1 MSLPSDDPIRRQ
13 TLFWLA
19 ATATVLLLGIGLRY
33 PWPADEPRFAQ
44 VAREM
49 VESGRW
55 LFPTRGGEP
64 YPDKPP
70 VFMWFSAV
78 AFTLLGN
85 LKLSF
90 LLPSALASVGTLL
103 LVHDIGRR
111 LWNREV
117 ALAAVLVLVLTPQFL
132 LQGKAAQ
139 IDALVCFW
147 ITLGCYG
154 LLRHFFTGPHWG
166 WYFTAWVAMA
176 LGIMTKGVGFL
187 PLLMLLPLAIWREP
201 PCAAPRLPPE
211 GGTAPAARQSRFR
224 GACWSWRLLLGLPVM
239 LAVIALW
246 LGPMLWQVH
255 SHGTDEMV
263 AYRDNILFRQTGE
276 RFVNAWHHVKPWH
289 YFFTQAIP
297 TVWFPLPVLLLV
309 FLKPLLALLREDRR
323 SRVLL
328 AWVGLVLLFFSI
340 SSGKREVYM
349 FPALPM
355 LALVVGALWARVHE
369 SQAAARTGAFFQGFL
384 YLLAVVLAGL
394 GVTLK
399 VAPDKLLRKAPDY
412 AELIATLS
420 TPLIAMGVT
429 LLVLLVLIRRRDL
442 LERLAGSSLVVWVF
456 VSLLVWP
463 RVDAHRTPQE
473 RMELVEQKLAPTT
486 ELGLLQFKEQ
496 FLLFSHRPLTH
507 FSYLAPLEEQERNA
521 WRWMHEAPNRFLLVP
536 TDAKLTC
543 LDAAR
548 TVSLGEAH
556 RREWV
561 IYGAESLRARCEKPQ
576 RERRYV
582 YRPVTRGVLP

>member
-1 MSLPSDDPIRRQ
+1 MPILSDEAARRQ
-13 TLFWLA
+13 ALFWLVV
-19 ATATVLLLGIGLRY
+19 TAIVLLLGIGLRY

-49 VESGRW
+49 VESGQW

-70 VFMWFSAV
+70 VFMWLVAAAFAV
-78 AFTLLGN
+78 GGQIKAA
-85 LKLSF
+85 F
-90 LLPSALASVGTLL
+90 LLPSALAAFGTVL
-103 LVHDIGRR
+103 LVLDIGRR

-117 ALAAVLVLVLTPQFL
+117 ALAALLVLVLTPQFL
-132 LQGKAAQ
+132 LQGKAGQ

-166 WYFTAWVAMA
+166 WYFTAWAAMA

-187 PLLMLLPLAIWREP
+187 PLLMLVPLAVWREP

-211 GGTAPAARQSRFR
+211 EGTPPAARQSRFR
-224 GACWSWRLLLGLPVM
+224 GGCWNWNLLLGLPVM
-239 LAVIALW
+239 LGVIALW

-255 SHGTDEMV
+255 SHGTADMI

-297 TVWFPLPVLLLV
+297 TVWFPLPILLLV
-309 FLKPLLALLREDRR
+309 FLKPLLTLLREDRR
-323 SRVLL
+323 ARVLL
-328 AWVGLVLLFFSI
+328 SWVGLVLLFFSL

-349 FPALPM
+349 LPALPM
-355 LALVVGALWARVHE
+355 LALVVGALWSRVRE
-369 SQAAARTGAFFQGFL
+369 TRAAVRTGWFFQGFL
-384 YLLAVVLAGL
+384 YLLAIAIAGL
-394 GVTLK
+394 GGVLR
-399 VAPDKLLRKAPDY
+399 VSPERLLRKAPDY
-412 AELIATLS
+412 AEPIGTLS
-420 TPLIAMGVT
+420 TPLIAMGIG

-442 LERLAGSSLVVWVF
+442 LERMAATTLLIWVF
-456 VSLLVWP
+456 VALLVWP
-463 RVDAHRTPQE
+463 RVDPHRTPQD
-473 RMELVEQKLAPTT
+473 MMDQIEQKLPPPS
-486 ELGLLQFKEQ
+486 ELALLYFKEQ
-496 FLLFSHRPLTH
+496 FLLFSQRPLTH

-521 WRWMHEAPNRFLLVP
+521 WRWMHEAPSRFLLVP
-536 TDAKLTC
+536 TDAALTC
-543 LDAAR
+543 FDGTK

-561 IYGAESLRARCEKPQ
+561 IYGADSMRAACEPPTTV
-576 RERRYV
+576 RRYH
-582 YRPVTRGVLP
+582 YRPDPRGVLR

>member
-1 MSLPSDDPIRRQ
+1 MSLPTDDQTRRR

-19 ATATVLLLGIGLRY
+19 ATAMVLLLGIGLRY

-49 VESGRW
+49 VESGQW

-70 VFMWFSAV
+70 VFMWLV
-78 AFTLLGN
+78 ALAFVVTGK
-85 LKLSF
+85 LKAAF
-90 LLPSALASVGTLL
+90 LLPSALAAFGTVL

-132 LQGKAAQ
+132 LQGKTGQ

-187 PLLMLLPLAIWREP
+187 PLLMLIPLSIWVKNP
-201 PCAAPRLPPE
+201 TDAD
-211 GGTAPAARQSRFR
+211 R
-224 GACWSWRLLLGLPVM
+224 GRAVWRWRLLLGLPVM

-255 SHGTDEMV
+255 SIGTDTMV
-263 AYRDNILFRQTGE
+263 AYRNDLLFRQTGE

-297 TVWFPLPVLLLV
+297 TVWFPLVVLLLV
-309 FLKPLLALLREDRR
+309 FFKPLVVLLREDQRV
-323 SRVLL
+323 RVLM
-328 AWVGLVLLFFSI
+328 AWVGLVLLFFSL

-349 FPALPM
+349 LPALPM
-355 LALVVGALWARVHE
+355 LALVVGTLWLHVKGSVAAGRTAL
-369 SQAAARTGAFFQGFL
+369 FFQGFL
-384 YLLAVVLAGL
+384 MLLAVALAAVGVVLR
-394 GVTLK
+394 VS
-399 VAPDKLLRKAPDY
+399 PDRLLNKAPDY

-420 TPLIAMGVT
+420 MPLIAMGVALLVVT
-429 LLVLLVLIRRRDL
+429 LLVRRRDL
-442 LERLAGSSLVVWVF
+442 LERLAAATLTIWVF
-456 VSLLVWP
+456 VALMVWP
-463 RVDAHRTPQE
+463 RVDPHRTPQE
-473 RMELVEQKLAPTT
+473 QMALVEQKLPAGS
-486 ELGLLQFKEQ
+486 ELALLYFKEQ
-496 FLLFSHRPLTH
+496 FLLFSQRPLTH
-507 FSYLAPLEEQERNA
+507 FSYLAPLQEQERNA
-521 WRWMHEAPNRFLLVP
+521 WIWMHEAPHRFLLVP
-536 TDAKLTC
+536 TDAELTC
-543 LDAAR
+543 FDVSK

-561 IYGAESLRARCEKPQ
+561 IYGAESMRASCEAPRQ
-576 RERRYV
+576 VRRYV
-582 YRPVTRGVLP
+582 YRPDLRGVLP

>member
-1 MSLPSDDPIRRQ
+1 MPRPTDDQVRRQ
-13 TLFWLA
+13 ALFWLA
-19 ATATVLLLGIGLRY
+19 ATAVVLLLGIGLRY

-49 VESGRW
+49 VESGQW

-70 VFMWFSAV
+70 VFMWLSAL
-78 AFTLLGN
+78 AFTLVGE

-90 LLPSALASVGTLL
+90 LLPSALAAAGTLL

-117 ALAAVLVLVLTPQFL
+117 ALAAALVLVLTPQFL
-132 LQGKAAQ
+132 LQGKAGQ

-166 WYFTAWVAMA
+166 WYFTAWAAMA
-176 LGIMTKGVGFL
+176 LGIMSKGVGFL
-187 PLLMLLPLAIWREP
+187 PLLMLLPLALWVKN
-201 PCAAPRLPPE
+201 
-211 GGTAPAARQSRFR
+211 PAAGEAKVWRWRQ
-224 GACWSWRLLLGLPVM
+224 LLGLPVM
-239 LAVIALW
+239 LAVLALW

-255 SHGTDEMV
+255 SHGTADMI

-309 FLKPLLALLREDRR
+309 FFRPLVTLLREDRR
-323 SRVLL
+323 ARVLL
-328 AWVGLVLLFFSI
+328 VWVGLVLLFFSL

-355 LALVVGALWARVHE
+355 LALVIGALWLRVRE
-369 SQAAARTGAFFQGFL
+369 GVAAARTGAFFQGL
-384 YLLAVVLAGL
+384 LCLLALALAGL
-394 GVTLK
+394 GVALR
-399 VAPDKLLRKAPDY
+399 VAPDQLLRKAPDY
-412 AELIATLS
+412 AELIGTLS

-442 LERLAGSSLVVWVF
+442 LERLAATTLVMWTF
-456 VSLLVWP
+456 VALMVWP
-463 RVDAHRTPQE
+463 QVDPHRTPQDLMEQVE
-473 RMELVEQKLAPTT
+473 RMLPPTT
-486 ELGLLQFKEQ
+486 ELGLLNFKEQ

-507 FSYLAPLEEQERNA
+507 FSYLAPIPEQERNA
-521 WRWMHEAPNRFLLVP
+521 WVWMREAPQRHLLVP
-536 TDAKLTC
+536 TDAKLQC
-543 LDAAR
+543 FDADKAQP
-548 TVSLGEAH
+548 LGEAH

-561 IYGAESLRARCEKPQ
+561 ILGKEALRETCEAPQ
-576 RERRYV
+576 RLRRYV
-582 YRPVTRGVLP
+582 YRPETRGVLP

>member
-1 MSLPSDDPIRRQ
+1 MHLPTDETIRRQ
-13 TLFWLA
+13 TLFWLL
-19 ATATVLLLGIGLRY
+19 ATAIVLLLGIGLRY

-49 VESGRW
+49 VESGQW

-70 VFMWFSAV
+70 VFMWLSAA
-78 AFTLLGN
+78 AFALIGN

-103 LVHDIGRR
+103 LVLDIGRR
-111 LWNREV
+111 LWGREV
-117 ALAAVLVLVLTPQFL
+117 ALAALLVLVFTPQFL

-139 IDALVCFW
+139 IDAVVTFW

-166 WYFTAWVAMA
+166 WYFTAWAAMA

-187 PLLMLLPLAIWREP
+187 PWLMLLPLALWVKNPAGADAKVWR
-201 PCAAPRLPPE
+201 
-211 GGTAPAARQSRFR
+211 
-224 GACWSWRLLLGLPVM
+224 WRLAAGLLVM

-246 LGPMLWQVH
+246 LLPMLWQVH
-255 SHGTDEMV
+255 SIGTDTMV
-263 AYRDNILFRQTGE
+263 AYRNDLLFRQTGE

-309 FLKPLLALLREDRR
+309 FFKPLLALLREDRR
-323 SRVLL
+323 ARVLL
-328 AWVGLVLLFFSI
+328 AWVGLVLLFFSL

-355 LALVVGALWARVHE
+355 LALVVGALWVRV
-369 SQAAARTGAFFQGFL
+369 QAGVAAARTGVFFQG
-384 YLLAVVLAGL
+384 LLLLIAAALAGL
-394 GVTLK
+394 GVALK
-399 VAPDKLLRKAPDY
+399 VSPDKLLRKVPDY
-412 AELIATLS
+412 ADAVTTLS
-420 TPLIAMGVT
+420 LPLVAMGLA

-442 LERLAGSSLVVWVF
+442 LQRLAATSLLIWVF

-463 RVDAHRTPQE
+463 KVDPHRTPQAM
-473 RMELVEQKLAPTT
+473 MEQIEQRLPPTS
-486 ELGLLQFKEQ
+486 ELGLLYFKEQ

-521 WRWMHEAPNRFLLVP
+521 WLWMKEQPGRHLLAP
-536 TDAKLTC
+536 TDAELGCFDVAKTE
-543 LDAAR
+543 
-548 TVSLGEAH
+548 SLGEAH

-561 IYGAESLRARCEKPQ
+561 VYGPASMRATCEPPQ
-576 RERRYV
+576 RLRRFV
-582 YRPVTRGVLP
+582 YRPVTEGVLP

>member
-1 MSLPSDDPIRRQ
+1 MSPPTDDAVRRQ
-13 TLFWLA
+13 TLFWLL
-19 ATATVLLLGIGLRY
+19 ATALVLLLGIGLRY

-49 VESGRW
+49 VESGQW

-70 VFMWFSAV
+70 VFMWLSAT
-78 AFTLLGN
+78 AFALLGN

-90 LLPSALASVGTLL
+90 LLPSALASIGTLL
-103 LVHDIGRR
+103 LVLDIGRR
-111 LWNREV
+111 LWSREV
-117 ALAAVLVLVLTPQFL
+117 ALAALLVLVFTPQFL

-139 IDALVCFW
+139 IDALVTFW

-166 WYFTAWVAMA
+166 WYFTAWAAMA

-187 PLLMLLPLAIWREP
+187 PLLMLVPLALWVKNPAEEDAKVWR
-201 PCAAPRLPPE
+201 
-211 GGTAPAARQSRFR
+211 
-224 GACWSWRLLLGLPVM
+224 WRLAAGLAVM

-255 SHGTDEMV
+255 SHGTAEMV
-263 AYRDNILFRQTGE
+263 AYRDNILLRQTGE

-309 FLKPLLALLREDRR
+309 FFGPLRALLREDRR
-323 SRVLL
+323 ARVLL

-355 LALVVGALWARVHE
+355 LALVVGALWARVRE
-369 SQAAARTGAFFQGFL
+369 STAAARTGVFFQGFL
-384 YLLAVVLAGL
+384 YLVAVALVGL
-394 GVTLK
+394 GVTLR
-399 VAPDKLLRKAPDY
+399 VAPDKLLGKAPDY
-412 AELIATLS
+412 AELIATLPV
-420 TPLIAMGVT
+420 PLIAMGAS
-429 LLVLLVLIRRRDL
+429 LLVLLVLIRRQDL
-442 LERLAGSSLVVWVF
+442 LVRLAATSLTLWAF
-456 VSLLVWP
+456 VAVLVWP
-463 RVDAHRTPQE
+463 RVDPYRTPQE
-473 RMELVEQKLAPTT
+473 MMEQVEQKLPPSS
-486 ELGLLQFKEQ
+486 ELALLYFKEQ

-521 WRWMHEAPNRFLLVP
+521 WLWMREAPQRFLLVP
-536 TDAKLTC
+536 TDAELSCFDVNK
-543 LDAAR
+543 

-561 IYGAESLRARCEKPQ
+561 IYGAETLRARCEKPR
-576 RERRYV
+576 RELRYV

>member
-1 MSLPSDDPIRRQ
+1 MPPHTDDPIRRQ
-13 TLFWLA
+13 TLFWLL
-19 ATATVLLLGIGLRY
+19 ATAIVLLMGIGLRY

-49 VESGRW
+49 VESGQW

-70 VFMWFSAV
+70 VFMWLSAI
-78 AFTLLGN
+78 AFTLVGN

-111 LWNREV
+111 LWGREV
-117 ALAAVLVLVLTPQFL
+117 AQAALLVLVFTPQFL

-139 IDALVCFW
+139 IDAVVTFW

-166 WYFTAWVAMA
+166 WYFTAWAAMA
-176 LGIMTKGVGFL
+176 LGIMSKGVGFL
-187 PLLMLLPLAIWREP
+187 PLLMLIPLALWTQNPESGDEKIWRWKL
-201 PCAAPRLPPE
+201 AA
-211 GGTAPAARQSRFR
+211 
-224 GACWSWRLLLGLPVM
+224 GLAVM

-246 LGPMLWQVH
+246 LGPMLWQVY
-255 SHGTDEMV
+255 SIGTDTMV
-263 AYRDNILFRQTGE
+263 AYRNDLLFRQTGE

-309 FLKPLLALLREDRR
+309 FIKPLLALLREDRR
-323 SRVLL
+323 ARVLL
-328 AWVGLVLLFFSI
+328 AWVGLVLLFFSL

-355 LALVVGALWARVHE
+355 LALVVGALWVRVRGGT
-369 SQAAARTGAFFQGFL
+369 AAARTGMFFQG
-384 YLLAVVLAGL
+384 LLLLIAAALAGL
-394 GVTLK
+394 GVALK
-399 VAPDKLLRKAPDY
+399 VSPEKLLRKVPDY
-412 AELIATLS
+412 ADAVTTLS
-420 TPLIAMGVT
+420 LPLVAMGAS
-429 LLVLLVLIRRRDL
+429 LLVLLLLIRRRDL
-442 LERLAGSSLVVWVF
+442 LQRLAATSLVIWAF

-463 RVDAHRTPQE
+463 KVDPYRTPQAM
-473 RMELVEQKLAPTT
+473 MEQIEQRLPPTS
-486 ELGLLQFKEQ
+486 ELGLLYFKEQ

-521 WRWMHEAPNRFLLVP
+521 WQWMKEQPGRHLLAP
-536 TDAKLTC
+536 TDAELKC
-543 LDAAR
+543 FDVSR
-548 TVSLGEAH
+548 TESLGEAH

-561 IYGAESLRARCEKPQ
+561 VYGPGSMRATCEPPQ
-576 RERRYV
+576 RPRRFV
-582 YRPVTRGVLP
+582 YRPVTEGVLP

>member
-1 MSLPSDDPIRRQ
+1 MSLPTDDQSRRQ

-19 ATATVLLLGIGLRY
+19 ATAIVLLLGIGLRY

-49 VESGRW
+49 VESGQW

-78 AFTLLGN
+78 AFALLGHI
-85 LKLSF
+85 KWSF

-103 LVHDIGRR
+103 LVHDLGRR
-111 LWNREV
+111 LWNPQV
-117 ALAAVLVLVLTPQFL
+117 ALFAVLVLAFTPQFL
-132 LQGKAAQ
+132 LQGKAGQ
-139 IDALVCFW
+139 IDALVTFW

-166 WYFTAWVAMA
+166 WYFTAWAAMA

-187 PLLMLLPLAIWREP
+187 PLLMLIPLAFWVRDPGAGDERIWRWKL
-201 PCAAPRLPPE
+201 AA
-211 GGTAPAARQSRFR
+211 
-224 GACWSWRLLLGLPVM
+224 GLPVM

-309 FLKPLLALLREDRR
+309 FFRPLLALLREDRR
-323 SRVLL
+323 ARALL
-328 AWVGLVLLFFSI
+328 VWVGLVLLFFSI

-355 LALVVGALWARVHE
+355 LALVVGALWSRVCG

-384 YLLAVVLAGL
+384 YLLALALAGL
-394 GVTLK
+394 GATLR

-420 TPLIAMGVT
+420 TPLMAMGAA
-429 LLVLLVLIRRRDL
+429 LLVLLVLIRRKDL
-442 LERLAGSSLVVWVF
+442 LVRLAATSLTLWAF
-456 VSLLVWP
+456 VALLVWP
-463 RVDAHRTPQE
+463 RVDPYRTPQQM
-473 RMELVEQKLAPTT
+473 MEQVEQKLPPPS
-486 ELGLLQFKEQ
+486 ELALLYFKEQ

-507 FSYLAPLEEQERNA
+507 FSYLAPLEQQERNA
-521 WRWMHEAPNRFLLVP
+521 WLWMREAPQRFLLAP
-536 TDAKLTC
+536 TDAVLTC
-543 LDAAR
+543 FDVAR
-548 TVSLGEAH
+548 TVSLGDAH

-561 IYGAESLRARCEKPQ
+561 IYGAESMRATCEKPQ

-582 YRPVTRGVLP
+582 YHPDVRGVLP

>member
-1 MSLPSDDPIRRQ
+1 MTSDPQIRRQ
-13 TLFWLA
+13 TLFWLT
-19 ATATVLLLGIGLRY
+19 ATAIVLLLGIGLRY

-49 VESGRW
+49 VESGQW

-70 VFMWFSAV
+70 VFMWLSAL
-78 AFTLLGN
+78 AFTLIGD
-85 LKLSF
+85 LKFSF
-90 LLPSALASVGTLL
+90 LLPSALASMGTLL

-166 WYFTAWVAMA
+166 WYFTAWAAMA

-187 PLLMLLPLAIWREP
+187 PLLMLLPLAVWVKNPAVGEAKVWRWTL
-201 PCAAPRLPPE
+201 A
-211 GGTAPAARQSRFR
+211 S
-224 GACWSWRLLLGLPVM
+224 GLPVM

-255 SHGTDEMV
+255 SHGTAEMI

-297 TVWFPLPVLLLV
+297 TVWFPLPLLLLV
-309 FLKPLLALLREDRR
+309 FFKPLLALLREDRR
-323 SRVLL
+323 ARVLL

-355 LALVVGALWARVHE
+355 LALVVGALWLRVRE
-369 SQAAARTGAFFQGFL
+369 GVAAARTGVFFQGL
-384 YLLAVVLAGL
+384 LCLLALALAGL
-394 GVTLK
+394 GVVLR

-412 AELIATLS
+412 AELIGTLS
-420 TPLIAMGVT
+420 TPLIAMGVA
-429 LLVLLVLIRRRDL
+429 LLVVLVLMRRRDL
-442 LERLAGSSLVVWVF
+442 LERLAATTLTVWVF
-456 VSLLVWP
+456 VALLVWP
-463 RVDAHRTPQE
+463 RVDPHRTPQQ
-473 RMELVEQKLAPTT
+473 MMGQVEQKLPPQS
-486 ELGLLQFKEQ
+486 ELALLYFKEQ
-496 FLLFSHRPLTH
+496 FLLFSQRPLTH
-507 FSYLAPLEEQERNA
+507 FSYLAPLEQQERNA
-521 WRWMHEAPNRFLLVP
+521 WVWMREAPQRFLLAP
-536 TDAKLTC
+536 TDAALTC
-543 LDAAR
+543 FDAAR

-561 IYGAESLRARCEKPQ
+561 IYGAESLRTRCEPPVHL
-576 RERRYV
+576 RRYL
-582 YRPVTRGVLP
+582 YRPDVRGVLP

>member
-1 MSLPSDDPIRRQ
+1 MISDASTRRR
-13 TLFWLA
+13 TLFWLL
-19 ATATVLLLGIGLRY
+19 ATAIVLLLGIGLRY

-49 VESGRW
+49 VESGQW

-70 VFMWFSAV
+70 VFMW
-78 AFTLLGN
+78 LGALVFALTGQ
-85 LKLSF
+85 LKIAF
-90 LLPSALASVGTLL
+90 LLPSALAAFGTLL

-111 LWNREV
+111 LWSREV

-132 LQGKAAQ
+132 LQGKAGQ

-154 LLRHFFTGPHWG
+154 LLRHFFLGPQWG
-166 WYFTAWVAMA
+166 WYFTAWAAMA

-187 PLLMLLPLAIWREP
+187 PLLMLLPLALWVKNA
-201 PCAAPRLPPE
+201 AAPGAPVWRGRLV
-211 GGTAPAARQSRFR
+211 A
-224 GACWSWRLLLGLPVM
+224 GLAVM

-255 SHGTDEMV
+255 SIGTDTMV
-263 AYRDNILFRQTGE
+263 AYRNDLLLRQTGE

-309 FLKPLLALLREDRR
+309 FFRPLVALLREDRR
-323 SRVLL
+323 ARVLL
-328 AWVGLVLLFFSI
+328 AWVGLVLLFFSF

-355 LALVVGALWARVHE
+355 LALVVGALWVRVKD
-369 SQAAARTGAFFQGFL
+369 SVAAARTGQGFL
-384 YLLAVVLAGL
+384 GLLTLLALALTAAGVVLR
-394 GVTLK
+394 VS
-399 VAPDKLLRKAPDY
+399 PERLLRKAPDY
-412 AELIATLS
+412 AGLIGTLAA
-420 TPLIAMGVT
+420 PLIAMGLT
-429 LLVLLVLIRRRDL
+429 LLVVVWAMRRRDL
-442 LERLAGSSLVVWVF
+442 LERLAAASLVIWVF
-456 VSLLVWP
+456 VALMVWP
-463 RVDAHRTPQE
+463 RVDPHRTPQAL
-473 RMELVEQKLAPTT
+473 MEQVEQQLPPASELA
-486 ELGLLQFKEQ
+486 LLYFKEQ

-507 FSYLAPLEEQERNA
+507 FSYLAPLAEQERNA
-521 WRWMHEAPNRFLLVP
+521 WVWMHEAPQRFLLVP
-536 TDAKLTC
+536 TDAELSCFDVSK
-543 LDAAR
+543 

-561 IYGAESLRARCEKPQ
+561 IYGAESMRPACDPPRQ
-576 RERRYV
+576 VRRYL
-582 YRPVTRGVLP
+582 YRPDPRGVLP

>member
-1 MSLPSDDPIRRQ
+1 MTSDPQIRRQ

-19 ATATVLLLGIGLRY
+19 ATTIVLLLGIGLRY

-49 VESGRW
+49 VESGQW

-70 VFMWFSAV
+70 VFMWLSAL
-78 AFTLLGN
+78 AFTLIGD

-90 LLPSALASVGTLL
+90 LLPSALASMGTLL

-166 WYFTAWVAMA
+166 WYFTAWASMA

-187 PLLMLLPLAIWREP
+187 PLLMLLPLAVWVKNPAVGEAKVWRWTL
-201 PCAAPRLPPE
+201 A
-211 GGTAPAARQSRFR
+211 S
-224 GACWSWRLLLGLPVM
+224 GLPVM

-255 SHGTDEMV
+255 SHGTAEMI

-297 TVWFPLPVLLLV
+297 TVWFPLPLLLMV
-309 FLKPLLALLREDRR
+309 FFKPLLALLREDRR
-323 SRVLL
+323 ARVLL

-355 LALVVGALWARVHE
+355 LALVVGVLWLRVRE
-369 SQAAARTGAFFQGFL
+369 GVAAARTGVFFQGL
-384 YLLAVVLAGL
+384 LCLLAVALAGL
-394 GVTLK
+394 GVVLR

-412 AELIATLS
+412 AELIGTLS
-420 TPLIAMGVT
+420 TPLIVMGVA
-429 LLVLLVLIRRRDL
+429 LLVVLVLMRGRDL
-442 LERLAGSSLVVWVF
+442 LERLAATTLTVWVF
-456 VSLLVWP
+456 VALLVWP
-463 RVDAHRTPQE
+463 RVDPHRTPQE
-473 RMELVEQKLAPTT
+473 LMEQVEQKLPPQS
-486 ELGLLQFKEQ
+486 ELALLYFKEQ
-496 FLLFSHRPLTH
+496 FLLFSQRPLTH
-507 FSYLAPLEEQERNA
+507 FSYLAPLEQQERNA
-521 WRWMHEAPNRFLLVP
+521 WVWMREAPQRFLLAP
-536 TDAKLTC
+536 TDAALTC
-543 LDAAR
+543 FDAAR

-561 IYGAESLRARCEKPQ
+561 IYGAESLRTRCEPPVHL
-576 RERRYV
+576 RRYL
-582 YRPVTRGVLP
+582 YRPDVRGVLP

>member
-1 MSLPSDDPIRRQ
+1 MSLPTDDQSRRQ
-13 TLFWLA
+13 TLFWLV
-19 ATATVLLLGIGLRY
+19 ATAIVLLLGIGLRY

-49 VESGRW
+49 VESGQW

-70 VFMWFSAV
+70 VFMWFSAA
-78 AFTLLGN
+78 AFALLGN

-103 LVHDIGRR
+103 LVHDLGRR
-111 LWNREV
+111 LWRPQA
-117 ALAAVLVLVLTPQFL
+117 ALFAVLVLVFTPQFL
-132 LQGKAAQ
+132 LQGKAGQ
-139 IDALVCFW
+139 IDALVTFW

-166 WYFTAWVAMA
+166 WYFTAWAAMA

-187 PLLMLLPLAIWREP
+187 PLLMLLPLALWAKNP
-201 PCAAPRLPPE
+201 SQGAAPVWRWKL
-211 GGTAPAARQSRFR
+211 AA
-224 GACWSWRLLLGLPVM
+224 GVLVM
-239 LAVIALW
+239 AATVALW

-255 SHGTDEMV
+255 SIGTDTMV
-263 AYRDNILFRQTGE
+263 AYRNDLLFRQTGE

-309 FLKPLLALLREDRR
+309 FFKPLLALLREDARLK
-323 SRVLL
+323 VLL

-340 SSGKREVYM
+340 SSGKREVYI

-355 LALVVGALWARVHE
+355 LALVVGVLWAKVRE
-369 SQAAARTGAFFQGFL
+369 QGLGARTSAFFQWFL
-384 YLLAVVLAGL
+384 YALAAALGGL
-394 GVTLK
+394 GLMLTFS
-399 VAPDKLLRKAPDY
+399 PERLLRKAPDY
-412 AELIATLS
+412 AEPIATLA

-429 LLVLLVLIRRRDL
+429 LLVLLIVIRRRDL
-442 LERLAGSSLVVWVF
+442 LVRMATTSLVLWVF
-456 VSLLVWP
+456 VSLMVWP
-463 RVDAHRTPQE
+463 RVDPYRTPQDMMEQVE
-473 RMELVEQKLAPTT
+473 RQLPANT
-486 ELGLLQFKEQ
+486 ELALIYFKEQ

-507 FSYLAPLEEQERNA
+507 FSYLAPLEQQERNA
-521 WRWMHEAPNRFLLVP
+521 WVWMREAPNRQLLVP
-536 TDAKLTC
+536 TDAKLDCFDVTK
-543 LDAAR
+543 A
-548 TVSLGEAH
+548 VSLGEAH

-561 IYGAESLRARCEKPQ
+561 LFGADAMRPACAAPSRAQ
-576 RERRYV
+576 RFV
-582 YRPVTRGVLP
+582 YRPDIRGVLP

>member
-1 MSLPSDDPIRRQ
+1 MTSDPQIRRQ

-19 ATATVLLLGIGLRY
+19 ATTIVLLLGIGLRY

-49 VESGRW
+49 VESGQW

-70 VFMWFSAV
+70 VFMWLSAA
-78 AFTLLGN
+78 AFALIGHI
-85 LKLSF
+85 KLSF
-90 LLPSALASVGTLL
+90 LLPSALAAVGTLL

-111 LWNREV
+111 LWGREV
-117 ALAAVLVLVLTPQFL
+117 ALAAVLVLVFTPQFL
-132 LQGKAAQ
+132 LQGKAGQ

-166 WYFTAWVAMA
+166 WYFTAWAAMA

-187 PLLMLLPLAIWREP
+187 PLLMLLPLALWVKNPTAGVEKVWR
-201 PCAAPRLPPE
+201 
-211 GGTAPAARQSRFR
+211 
-224 GACWSWRLLLGLPVM
+224 WRLAAGLLVM

-246 LGPMLWQVH
+246 LGPMLWQVR

-309 FLKPLLALLREDRR
+309 FFKPLVALLREDRR
-323 SRVLL
+323 ARVLL

-355 LALVVGALWARVHE
+355 LALVVGVLWTRVRGGV
-369 SQAAARTGAFFQGFL
+369 AAGRTGAFFQGFL
-384 YLLAVVLAGL
+384 YLLALALAGL
-394 GVTLK
+394 GVTLR

-420 TPLIAMGVT
+420 TPLMAMGVS
-429 LLVLLVLIRRRDL
+429 LLVLLVLIRRKDL
-442 LERLAGSSLVVWVF
+442 LVRLAATSLTLWVF
-456 VSLLVWP
+456 VALLVWP
-463 RVDAHRTPQE
+463 RVDPYRTPQDM
-473 RMELVEQKLAPTT
+473 MEQVEQKLPPQS
-486 ELGLLQFKEQ
+486 ELALLYFKEQ

-521 WRWMHEAPNRFLLVP
+521 WRWMQEAPQRFLLVP
-536 TDAKLTC
+536 TDAQLSC
-543 LDAAR
+543 FDVAR

-561 IYGAESLRARCEKPQ
+561 IYGAESLRANCEKPQ

>member
-1 MSLPSDDPIRRQ
+1 MTSDPQIRRQ
-13 TLFWLA
+13 TLFWLT
-19 ATATVLLLGIGLRY
+19 ATAIVLLLGIGLRY

-49 VESGRW
+49 VESGQW

-70 VFMWFSAV
+70 VFMWLSAL
-78 AFTLLGN
+78 AFTLIGD
-85 LKLSF
+85 LKFSF
-90 LLPSALASVGTLL
+90 LLPSALASMGTLL

-166 WYFTAWVAMA
+166 WYFTAWTAMA

-187 PLLMLLPLAIWREP
+187 PLLMLLPVAVWVKNPAVGEAKVWRWTLA
-201 PCAAPRLPPE
+201 
-211 GGTAPAARQSRFR
+211 S
-224 GACWSWRLLLGLPVM
+224 GLPVM

-255 SHGTDEMV
+255 SHGTAEMI

-297 TVWFPLPVLLLV
+297 TVWFPLPLLLLV
-309 FLKPLLALLREDRR
+309 FFKPLLALLREDRR
-323 SRVLL
+323 ARVLL

-355 LALVVGALWARVHE
+355 LALVVGALWLRVRE
-369 SQAAARTGAFFQGFL
+369 GVAAARTGVFFQGL
-384 YLLAVVLAGL
+384 LCLLALALAGL
-394 GVTLK
+394 GVVLR

-412 AELIATLS
+412 AELIGTLS
-420 TPLIAMGVT
+420 TPLIAMGVA
-429 LLVLLVLIRRRDL
+429 LLVVLVLMRRRDL
-442 LERLAGSSLVVWVF
+442 LERLAATTLTVWVF
-456 VSLLVWP
+456 VALLVWP
-463 RVDAHRTPQE
+463 RVDPHRTPQQ
-473 RMELVEQKLAPTT
+473 MMGQVEQKLPPQS
-486 ELGLLQFKEQ
+486 ELALLYFKEQ
-496 FLLFSHRPLTH
+496 FLLFSQRPLTH
-507 FSYLAPLEEQERNA
+507 FSYLAPLEQQERNA
-521 WRWMHEAPNRFLLVP
+521 WVWMREAPQRFLLAP
-536 TDAKLTC
+536 TDAALTC
-543 LDAAR
+543 FDAAR

-561 IYGAESLRARCEKPQ
+561 IYGAESLRTRCEPPVHL
-576 RERRYV
+576 RRYL
-582 YRPVTRGVLP
+582 YRPDVRGVLP

>member
-1 MSLPSDDPIRRQ
+1 MPPPTDDAIRRQ
-13 TLFWLA
+13 TLFWIA
-19 ATATVLLLGIGLRY
+19 ATAVVLLLGIGLRY

-49 VESGRW
+49 VESGQW

-70 VFMWFSAV
+70 VFMWLTAL
-78 AFTLLGN
+78 AFVLTGQ
-85 LKLSF
+85 LKIAF

-117 ALAAVLVLVLTPQFL
+117 ALAAVLVLVFTPQFL
-132 LQGKAAQ
+132 LQGKAGQ

-187 PLLMLLPLAIWREP
+187 PLLMLIPLAFWVKN
-201 PCAAPRLPPE
+201 PPE
-211 GGTAPAARQSRFR
+211 AAGKVWR
-224 GACWSWRLLLGLPVM
+224 WRLASGLLVM

-255 SHGTDEMV
+255 SHGTEEMV
-263 AYRDNILFRQTGE
+263 AYRNNILLRQTGE

-297 TVWFPLPVLLLV
+297 TVWFPLVVMLLA
-309 FLKPLLALLREDRR
+309 FFQPLRALLREDRR
-323 SRVLL
+323 ARVLL

-355 LALVVGALWARVHE
+355 LALVVGALWVRVKD
-369 SQAAARTGAFFQGFL
+369 SVAAARTALFFQCL
-384 YLLAVVLAGL
+384 LLLLAVALAAIGVVLR
-394 GVTLK
+394 VS
-399 VAPDKLLRKAPDY
+399 PERLLRKAPDY
-412 AELIATLS
+412 AELIATLPV
-420 TPLIAMGVT
+420 PLMAMGLC
-429 LLVLLVLIRRRDL
+429 LLVVMVLVRRRDL
-442 LERLAGSSLVVWVF
+442 LERLVAATLTVWVF
-456 VSLLVWP
+456 VALMVWP
-463 RVDAHRTPQE
+463 RVDPYRTPQE
-473 RMELVEQKLAPTT
+473 MMEQVEQKLPASS
-486 ELGLLQFKEQ
+486 ELALLYFKEQ
-496 FLLFSHRPLTH
+496 FLLFSQRPLTH

-521 WRWMHEAPNRFLLVP
+521 WIWMQEAPKRFLLVP
-536 TDAKLTC
+536 TDAELGCFDVSK
-543 LDAAR
+543 

-561 IYGAESLRARCEKPQ
+561 IYGAESMRASCEPPKNV
-576 RERRYV
+576 RRYL
-582 YRPVTRGVLP
+582 YRPDVRGVLP

>member
-1 MSLPSDDPIRRQ
+1 MTSDPQIRRQ
-13 TLFWLA
+13 TLFWLT
-19 ATATVLLLGIGLRY
+19 ATAIVLLLGIGLRY

-49 VESGRW
+49 VESGQW

-70 VFMWFSAV
+70 VFMWLSAL
-78 AFTLLGN
+78 AFTLIGD
-85 LKLSF
+85 LKFSF
-90 LLPSALASVGTLL
+90 LLPSALASMGTLL

-166 WYFTAWVAMA
+166 WYFTAWAAMA

-187 PLLMLLPLAIWREP
+187 PLLMLLPVAVWVKNPAVGEAKVWRWTLA
-201 PCAAPRLPPE
+201 
-211 GGTAPAARQSRFR
+211 S
-224 GACWSWRLLLGLPVM
+224 GLPVM

-255 SHGTDEMV
+255 SHGTAEMI

-297 TVWFPLPVLLLV
+297 TVWFPLPLLLLV
-309 FLKPLLALLREDRR
+309 FFKPLLALLREDRR
-323 SRVLL
+323 ARVLL

-355 LALVVGALWARVHE
+355 LALVVGALWLRVRE
-369 SQAAARTGAFFQGFL
+369 GVAAARTGVFFQGL
-384 YLLAVVLAGL
+384 LCLLALALAGL
-394 GVTLK
+394 GVVLR

-412 AELIATLS
+412 AELIGTLS
-420 TPLIAMGVT
+420 TPLIAMGVA
-429 LLVLLVLIRRRDL
+429 LLVVLVLMRRRDL
-442 LERLAGSSLVVWVF
+442 LERLAATTLTVWVF
-456 VSLLVWP
+456 VALLVWP
-463 RVDAHRTPQE
+463 RVDPHRTPQQ
-473 RMELVEQKLAPTT
+473 MMGQVEQKLPPQS
-486 ELGLLQFKEQ
+486 ELALLYFKEQ
-496 FLLFSHRPLTH
+496 FLLFSQRPLTH
-507 FSYLAPLEEQERNA
+507 FSYLAPLEQQERNA
-521 WRWMHEAPNRFLLVP
+521 WVWMREAPQRFLLAP
-536 TDAKLTC
+536 TDAALTC
-543 LDAAR
+543 FDAAR

-561 IYGAESLRARCEKPQ
+561 IYGAESLRTRCEPPVHL
-576 RERRYV
+576 RRYL
-582 YRPVTRGVLP
+582 YRPDVRGVLP